1 MLFFYSGISKEGKG
15 WEIFHSI
22 QGFMNPKY
30 LYLSLV
36 MKTWVYKDFTHAVGL
51 PLQTSNFYKYSTHFR
66 GL

>member
-36 MKTWVYKDFTHAVGL
+36 MKSKEWFWRTGPLPKVKDDRE
-51 PLQTSNFYKYSTHFR
+51 Y
-66 GL
+66 